1 MSFLYSQV
9 KCGAVYITEEDKT
22 KKVTKNV
29 ISLSA
34 SGDDTKKKSSSKYTL
49 AIGSSFG
56 HSESLYLSIV
66 TVITL
71 AMLNL

>member
-1 MSFLYSQV
+1 
-9 KCGAVYITEEDKT
+9 VYITEDDKT

-34 SGDDTKKKSSSKYTL
+34 GNEDTIKKKSSSKYTL

-56 HSESLYLSIV
+56 HSMYSSDH
-66 TVITL
+66 
-71 AMLNL
+71 